1 MLDAYGEYFE
11 LAQSTMKKGMT
22 AHDVHRAVS
31 RPFLDRGIGLG
42 HVTGHSIGMTMIEHP
57 RIGEGVDV
65 ELAEGMVISM
75 HPHAIAG
82 DGKSCMYMQDTWL
95 VGVDG
100 PELLSV
106 IPAKVFDGTENRA
119 G

>member
-1 MLDAYGEYFE
+1 
-11 LAQSTMKKGMT
+11 
-22 AHDVHRAVS
+22 
-31 RPFLDRGIGLG
+31 
-42 HVTGHSIGMTMIEHP
+42 
-57 RIGEGVDV
+57 
-65 ELAEGMVISM
+65 MVISM

-106 IPAKVFDGTENRA
+106 IPAKVFDGIENRA